1 METITAGDIMTEH
14 VITVK
19 TTCNVRVLSHLFL
32 RYRISGVPVINTR
45 GKIAG
50 VITMDD
56 LMDVIYEKM
65 KDSNKGIPGIF
76 KELESQQ
83 VRKFMKKEF
92 VSVKPET
99 PILEVFR
106 RASETDIMTVP
117 VVYRSKL
124 VGIIGLRDILNIGMS
139 EA

>member
-19 TTCNVRVLSHLFL
+19 TTCNIRILSHLFL
-32 RYRISGVPVINTR
+32 RYRISGVPVINSR

-56 LMDVIYEKM
+56 LTKNIYSRMDNECHDVPE
-65 KDSNKGIPGIF
+65 IF
-76 KELESQQ
+76 KDLEAQQ
-83 VRKFMKKEF
+83 VRKFMNKSFVTVGPQEPIVDVFKKAIEAN
-92 VSVKPET
+92 V
-99 PILEVFR
+99 
-106 RASETDIMTVP
+106 MTVP
-117 VVYRSKL
+117 VVDKSKL
-124 VGIIGLRDILNIGMS
+124 VGVIGLRDILNIGMS